1 MVPRPAAAMRR
12 RPFRRHLTR
21 ELQGWCPEGRSMV
34 GPAGG
39 CGSSSQCGV
48 LPCCAAARALLRG
61 DFGAALLWRVL
72 ICLKLRWTVCLQAGP
87 RLLRLHERVRELH
100 VVGWHCLGALI
111 ALRPATRT
119 HLTTFARAL
128 CAWQMLFRHPELCAE
143 LLNFFACG
151 AAPLL
156 CLTISCD
163 LEISRASQRMLARA
177 KKRIARAVLI
187 ARACF

>member
-1 MVPRPAAAMRR
+1 MSGQSLCGWSGRR
-12 RPFRRHLTR
+12 
-21 ELQGWCPEGRSMV
+21 LQ
-34 GPAGG
+34 
-39 CGSSSQCGV
+39 
-48 LPCCAAARALLRG
+48 LRLAVR
-61 DFGAALLWRVL
+61 GAALLRS
-72 ICLKLRWTVCLQAGP
+72 CLERCCAVTFPFAALACSKLRWKGGLQAGS

-143 LLNFFACG
+143 LLNLFACG
-151 AAPLL
+151 AARLL
-156 CLTISCD
+156 CLTISRD

>member
-1 MVPRPAAAMRR
+1 M
-12 RPFRRHLTR
+12 
-21 ELQGWCPEGRSMV
+21 
-34 GPAGG
+34 
-39 CGSSSQCGV
+39 
-48 LPCCAAARALLRG
+48 
-61 DFGAALLWRVL
+61 L
-72 ICLKLRWTVCLQAGP
+72 ICLKLRWTVCLQAGS

-100 VVGWHCLGALI
+100 VVGWLPSGVLQS
-111 ALRPATRT
+111 LRLATHT
-119 HLTTFARAL
+119 HLTAFARAL

-151 AAPLL
+151 AARLL
-156 CLTISCD
+156 CLTISRD